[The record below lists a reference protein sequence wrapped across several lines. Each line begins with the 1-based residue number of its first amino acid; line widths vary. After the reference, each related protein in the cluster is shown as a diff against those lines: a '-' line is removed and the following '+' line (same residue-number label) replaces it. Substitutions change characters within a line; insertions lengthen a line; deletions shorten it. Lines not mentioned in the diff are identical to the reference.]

1 MSRPFA
7 ILLQARPF
15 FVPIMSQDRLHALL
29 IPALQAAFQQL
40 FDHAVAAEAFTFQ
53 STRPEFE
60 GDVTINVFPFLK
72 ISGKGPEPT
81 AQVIGEHLQAN
92 VDVVERFNVVK
103 GFLNLKIADGYWIGF
118 LQNTGKQDLLQFPST
133 GKEVMVEYASPNTN
147 KPLHLGHMRNI
158 FLGHS
163 VSRILEATGNK
174 VVRVQVINDRGIH
187 ICKSMLAWKRKEDV
201 RKYFGE
207 LDEQTPASMGLKGD
221 KVVGR
226 FYVSYEKLYKGE
238 LKNIEEAA
246 RVALEDPLFKE
257 ALYASNSTEEQRELI
272 VLRLTETATQAAM
285 KSAISAVED
294 MDWINSHLEPLTD
307 SLIALNIPA
316 EKAIEGA
323 KAVAEKWEMF
333 GEILQGLDAS
343 VRDRLQNELSSPSNR
358 DELFKELV
366 ELLKQRAPIHMAAQ
380 EMLRKWEANDPE
392 VRALWEKMN
401 GWVYEGF
408 QQTYDRM
415 GVVFDKNYYESQ
427 TYVLG
432 KEDVLKGL
440 RKGVFYEKD
449 GAVWVDNTKE
459 GLDEKVLLRSDGTS
473 VYMTQDIGTA
483 IKRFEEFP
491 GLSRMIYTVGNE
503 QDYHFKVLFLILK
516 KLGFPWADELHHLS
530 YGMVDLPTGKMKS
543 REGTVVD
550 ADDLMEEVVQEAR
563 ASGEQLSKLDNF
575 SEEEKAQLFEMIG
588 MAAVKYYLLKVDAK
602 KRMLFDPAA
611 SIDLQ
616 GHTGPFIQ
624 YTYARIKSLL
634 RRTEELPKADTDQM
648 PSALLDEEREVI
660 KLLHHFPA
668 VLLGSATALDPSS
681 LANHTYELVK
691 AYNGFYQTV
700 PVLKEDDPIK
710 RDFRI
715 GLSHAV
721 AVTTKKAMWCLGIE
735 VPERM

>member
-1 MSRPFA
+1 
-7 ILLQARPF
+7 
-15 FVPIMSQDRLHALL
+15 MSQDRLHVLL

-40 FDHAVAAEAFTFQ
+40 FDHVATPEAFTFQ
-53 STRPEFE
+53 ATRPEFE

-72 ISGKGPEPT
+72 IIGKGPEPT
-81 AQVIGEHLQAN
+81 AQAIGEHLQAN
-92 VDVVERFNVVK
+92 VEVVERFNVVK
-103 GFLNLKIADGYWIGF
+103 GFLNLKIADGYWIDF
-118 LQNTGKQDLLQFPST
+118 LQNTGDQDLLQLPST

-187 ICKSMLAWKRKEDV
+187 ICKSMLAWQ
-201 RKYFGE
+201 KYGK
-207 LDEQTPASMGLKGD
+207 DETPESNGLKGD
-221 KVVGR
+221 KLVGKY
-226 FYVSYEKLYKGE
+226 YVEFDKAMKQEVQDLIASGTPK
-238 LKNIEEAA
+238 EEA
-246 RVALEDPLFKE
+246 
-257 ALYASNSTEEQRELI
+257 
-272 VLRLTETATQAAM
+272 
-285 KSAISAVED
+285 
-294 MDWINSHLEPLTD
+294 
-307 SLIALNIPA
+307 
-316 EKAIEGA
+316 EK
-323 KAVAEKWEMF
+323 
-333 GEILQGLDAS
+333 Q
-343 VRDRLQNELSSPSNR
+343 
-358 DELFKELV
+358 
-366 ELLKQRAPIHMAAQ
+366 APILLEAQ
-380 EMLRKWEANDPE
+380 EMLRKWEGNDPD
-392 VRALWEKMN
+392 VRALWERMN
-401 GWVYEGF
+401 GWVYAGF
-408 QQTYDRM
+408 NATYERM
-415 GVVFDKNYYESQ
+415 GVAFDRVYHESE

-432 KEDVLKGL
+432 KNDVLEGL
-440 RKGVFYEKD
+440 KKGVFYEKD

-491 GLSRMIYTVGNE
+491 GLSRLIYTVGNE

-516 KLGFPWADELHHLS
+516 KLGFPWANELHHLS

-550 ADDLMEEVVQEAR
+550 ADDLMEEVVQAAR
-563 ASGEQLSKLDNF
+563 TSGEQLSKLDEF

-634 RRTEELPKADTDQM
+634 RRTEDLVKNASSQVPSTVLSEEL
-648 PSALLDEEREVI
+648 EVI

-668 VLLGSATALDPSS
+668 VLSGSAMALDPSS

-691 AYNGFYQTV
+691 AYNGFYQSV
-700 PVLKEDDPIK
+700 PVLKEEDPIK

-715 GLSHAV
+715 GLSRAV
-721 AVTTKKAMWCLGIE
+721 ALATKKAMWCLGIE